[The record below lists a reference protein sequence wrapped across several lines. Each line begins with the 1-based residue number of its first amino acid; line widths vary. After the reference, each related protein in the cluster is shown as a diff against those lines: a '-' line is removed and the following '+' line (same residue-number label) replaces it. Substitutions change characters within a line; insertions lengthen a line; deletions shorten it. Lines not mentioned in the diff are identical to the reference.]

1 MTMAV
6 PKRRQA
12 DGPYAMTASNTRQ
25 LALFLGIGLLAGFLA
40 SFVVG
45 GDGLFRY
52 LITGVLG
59 ALVGGYLFS
68 ALRIELPVKN
78 QFLSQ
83 VITATVGAVIVVIIA
98 KLIA

>member
-1 MTMAV
+1 MAV

-12 DGPYAMTASNTRQ
+12 DGPYAMTTDTRQ
-25 LALFLGIGLLAGFLA
+25 LAVFLGIGLLAGFLA
-40 SFVVG
+40 SLVVG

-68 ALRIELPVKN
+68 ALRVELPVKS

-83 VITATVGAVIVVIIA
+83 VITATAGAVVVVIVA
-98 KLIA
+98 RLIA